1 MSSII
6 YKLEYSINTSASI
19 LYNRLTTPSGLSEWF
34 ADDVRIDIEG
44 NYIFEW
50 EGSIEK
56 AKLVTKKQNEF
67 IKFEWIEE
75 ETVFEMLIVVNPI
88 THDVALIIKD
98 VADNED
104 EKNYKIQNWN
114 LQIEKLKKVLG
125 SS

>member
-1 MSSII
+1 MNFEIEYTINSSISVLFERI
-6 YKLEYSINTSASI
+6 STLGG
-19 LYNRLTTPSGLSEWF
+19 LTEWF
-34 ADDVRIDIEG
+34 ADDVRVDIEG

-56 AKLVTKKQNEF
+56 AKLLTKKQNES

-88 THDVALIIKD
+88 THDVALIVKD
-98 VADNED
+98 IAENED
-104 EKNYKIQNWN
+104 EKNDKIQNWN

>member
-1 MSSII
+1 MNFEIEYTINSSISVLFERI
-6 YKLEYSINTSASI
+6 STLGG
-19 LYNRLTTPSGLSEWF
+19 LTEWF
-34 ADDVRIDIEG
+34 ADDVRVDIEG

-56 AKLVTKKQNEF
+56 AKLLTKKQNES

-88 THDVALIIKD
+88 THDVALIVKD
-98 VADNED
+98 IAENED

>member
-1 MSSII
+1 MNFEIEYTINSSISVLFERI
-6 YKLEYSINTSASI
+6 STLGG
-19 LYNRLTTPSGLSEWF
+19 LTEWF
-34 ADDVRIDIEG
+34 ADDVRIDIEV

-56 AKLVTKKQNEF
+56 AKLLTKKQNEF

-88 THDVALIIKD
+88 THDVALIVKD
-98 VADNED
+98 IAENED
-104 EKNYKIQNWN
+104 EKNDKIQNWN